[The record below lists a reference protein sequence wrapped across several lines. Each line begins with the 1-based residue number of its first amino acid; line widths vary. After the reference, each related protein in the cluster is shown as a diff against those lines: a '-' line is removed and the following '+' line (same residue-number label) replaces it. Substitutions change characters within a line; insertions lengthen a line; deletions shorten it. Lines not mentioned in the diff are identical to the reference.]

1 MEVTSTFANP
11 LLKDYVLDS
20 TYDEM
25 FSDDGRGQAALRRRA
40 GEISR
45 LPPEEIAR
53 RKQAGR
59 PLLS

>member
-25 FSDDGRGQAALRRRA
+25 
-40 GEISR
+40 SR
-45 LPPEEIAR
+45 MTL
-53 RKQAGR
+53 
-59 PLLS
+59 